1 MAETVVLYGGRNGH
15 IHVGRRSRNL
25 CRRENIA
32 PKGAG
37 PDVLS
42 EHVSRI
48 GVIYLA
54 QHVRALDLRDSLGRV
69 SPSGRDSLRWPGACA
84 PPRASILPVRLPLIK
99 PDWTDRK
106 PDLLFSHALRGLAGL
121 RTATRPSFHDMKSQ
135 LCALEFLLNHRYEQ
149 AWRLSTHS
157 CCY

>member
-1 MAETVVLYGGRNGH
+1 M
-15 IHVGRRSRNL
+15 
-25 CRRENIA
+25 
-32 PKGAG
+32 
-37 PDVLS
+37 
-42 EHVSRI
+42 
-48 GVIYLA
+48 
-54 QHVRALDLRDSLGRV
+54 RALDLRDSLGRV

-84 PPRASILPVRLPLIK
+84 PPRASILPVRLSLIK

-149 AWRLSTHS
+149 AWRLSAQYSFLLLLIRFGAHERASPRYHQALEVRTVTAGNVMTVVDRHS
-157 CCY
+157 SSGCSDT